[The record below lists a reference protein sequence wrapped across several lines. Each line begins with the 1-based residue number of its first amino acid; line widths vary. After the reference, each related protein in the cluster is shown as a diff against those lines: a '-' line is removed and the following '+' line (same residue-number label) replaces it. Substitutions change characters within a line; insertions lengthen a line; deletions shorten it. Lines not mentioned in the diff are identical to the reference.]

1 MRRYSNRNKMSGK
14 ILRTLYY
21 LMIFSIAFVFLTLTP
36 ISCLIST
43 KFSLIFRQHCLGGR
57 GGEDFHVTYWRQITI
72 ISFNMLSG
80 GWSTSQLEEAC
91 RLLLPLIIKI
101 ISLQGKKNIEDVRIN
116 QKETRMFRIAKI
128 KTDLK

>member
-1 MRRYSNRNKMSGK
+1 MPDLNK
-14 ILRTLYY
+14 ILNN
-21 LMIFSIAFVFLTLTP
+21 
-36 ISCLIST
+36 
-43 KFSLIFRQHCLGGR
+43 FRQHCLGGR

>member
-1 MRRYSNRNKMSGK
+1 
-14 ILRTLYY
+14 
-21 LMIFSIAFVFLTLTP
+21 
-36 ISCLIST
+36 
-43 KFSLIFRQHCLGGR
+43 
-57 GGEDFHVTYWRQITI
+57 
-72 ISFNMLSG
+72 MLSG